1 MIIDIL
7 FAIAFGY
14 GFLTGYS
21 KGILETV
28 FKIFGYLIGVVAAIK
43 FALPIQR
50 ILEDAFD
57 TDNPVMYIV
66 GLVLSFLLTMMIV
79 RFIANLIENL
89 LEKANINIINQIF
102 GGMLVSGFMVLIYSL
117 LLYFAKAS
125 NLIDRKTENSSYTYD
140 YLEEFPEKTWAF
152 MSYLKDPILEFWE
165 GSVDFIDKVGE
176 ITEENTESK
185 ENVFDIEEKTIE

>member
-7 FAIAFGY
+7 FALAFGY
-14 GFLTGYS
+14 GFLVGYS

-50 ILEDAFD
+50 ILEDSFD
-57 TDNPVMYIV
+57 TDNPAMYIV
-66 GLVLSFLLTMMIV
+66 GLLLSFLVTMMIV
-79 RFIANLIENL
+79 RFAANLIENI
-89 LEKANINIINQIF
+89 LEKANINIINQVF
-102 GGMLVSGFMVLIYSL
+102 GGLLVSGFMVLIYSL
-117 LLYFAKAS
+117 LLYFAQAS
-125 NLIDRKTENSSYTYD
+125 HLISNETERSSYTYE
-140 YLEEFPEKTWAF
+140 YLEEFPDKTWTF

-165 GSVDFIDKVGE
+165 GSIDFIDKLGE
-176 ITEENTESK
+176 ISEDNLETK

>member
-57 TDNPVMYIV
+57 TDNPAMYIV

-79 RFIANLIENL
+79 RFIANVIENL

-125 NLIDRKTENSSYTYD
+125 NLIDRETENSSYTYD

>member
-57 TDNPVMYIV
+57 TENPAMYIV

-79 RFIANLIENL
+79 RFIANVIENL

-125 NLIDRKTENSSYTYD
+125 NLIDRETENSSYTYD

>member
-57 TDNPVMYIV
+57 TDNPAMYIV

-79 RFIANLIENL
+79 RFVANVIENL

-125 NLIDRKTENSSYTYD
+125 NLIDRETENSSYTYD

>member
-50 ILEDAFD
+50 ILEDSFD
-57 TDNPVMYIV
+57 TDNPAMYIL

-79 RFIANLIENL
+79 RFIASLIENL

-102 GGMLVSGFMVLIYSL
+102 GGLLVSGFMVLIYSL

-125 NLIDRKTENSSYTYD
+125 HLISRETETASYTYD

-176 ITEENTESK
+176 ITEEKTETK

>member
-7 FAIAFGY
+7 FALAFGY
-14 GFLTGYS
+14 GFLVGYS

-50 ILEDAFD
+50 ILEDSFD
-57 TDNPVMYIV
+57 TDNPAMYIV
-66 GLVLSFLLTMMIV
+66 GLLLSFLVTMMIV
-79 RFIANLIENL
+79 KFAANLIENI
-89 LEKANINIINQIF
+89 LEKANINIINQVF
-102 GGMLVSGFMVLIYSL
+102 GGLLVSGFMVLIYSL
-117 LLYFAKAS
+117 LLYFAQAS
-125 NLIDRKTENSSYTYD
+125 HLISNETERSSYTYE
-140 YLEEFPEKTWAF
+140 YLEEFPEKTWTF

-165 GSVDFIDKVGE
+165 GSVDFIDKLGE
-176 ITEENTESK
+176 ISEDNLETK

>member
-57 TDNPVMYIV
+57 TDNPAMYIV

-79 RFIANLIENL
+79 RFIANVIENL

>member
-7 FAIAFGY
+7 FALAFGY
-14 GFLTGYS
+14 GFLVGYS

-50 ILEDAFD
+50 ILEDSFD
-57 TDNPVMYIV
+57 TDNPAMYIV
-66 GLVLSFLLTMMIV
+66 GLLLSFLVTMMIV
-79 RFIANLIENL
+79 RFAANLIENL
-89 LEKANINIINQIF
+89 LEKANINIINQVF
-102 GGMLVSGFMVLIYSL
+102 GGLLVSGFMVLIYSL

-125 NLIDRKTENSSYTYD
+125 HLISNETERSSYTYE
-140 YLEEFPEKTWAF
+140 YLEEFPDKTWTF

-165 GSVDFIDKVGE
+165 GSVDFIDKLGE
-176 ITEENTESK
+176 ISEDNLETK

>member
-7 FAIAFGY
+7 FALAFGY
-14 GFLTGYS
+14 GFLVGYS

-50 ILEDAFD
+50 ILEDSFD
-57 TDNPVMYIV
+57 TDNPAMYIV
-66 GLVLSFLLTMMIV
+66 GLLLSFLVTMMIV
-79 RFIANLIENL
+79 RFAANLIENI
-89 LEKANINIINQIF
+89 LEKANINIINQVF
-102 GGMLVSGFMVLIYSL
+102 GGLLVSGFMVLIYSL
-117 LLYFAKAS
+117 LLYFAQAS
-125 NLIDRKTENSSYTYD
+125 HLISNETERSSYTYE
-140 YLEEFPEKTWAF
+140 YLEEFPEKTWTF

-165 GSVDFIDKVGE
+165 GSVDFIDKLGE
-176 ITEENTESK
+176 ISEDNLETK

>member
-7 FAIAFGY
+7 FALAFGY
-14 GFLTGYS
+14 GFLVGYS

-50 ILEDAFD
+50 ILEDSFD
-57 TDNPVMYIV
+57 TDNPAMYIV
-66 GLVLSFLLTMMIV
+66 GLLLSFLVTMMIV
-79 RFIANLIENL
+79 RFAANLIENI
-89 LEKANINIINQIF
+89 LEKANINIINQVF
-102 GGMLVSGFMVLIYSL
+102 GGLLVSGFMVLIYSL

-125 NLIDRKTENSSYTYD
+125 HLISNETERSSYTYE
-140 YLEEFPEKTWAF
+140 YLEEFPDKTWTF

-165 GSVDFIDKVGE
+165 GSVDFIDKLGE
-176 ITEENTESK
+176 ISEDNLETK

>member
-14 GFLTGYS
+14 GFLVGYS

-28 FKIFGYLIGVVAAIK
+28 FKIFGYLIGIVAAIK
-43 FALPIQR
+43 FALPFQR

-57 TDNPVMYIV
+57 TDNPAMYIV
-66 GLVLSFLLTMMIV
+66 GLILSFFLTMMIV
-79 RFIANLIENL
+79 RFIASMIENL

-102 GGMLVSGFMVLIYSL
+102 GGLLVSGFMVLIYSL

-125 NLIDRKTENSSYTYD
+125 HLISRETENSSYTYE
-140 YLEEFPEKTWAF
+140 YLEEFPDKTWTF

-176 ITEENTESK
+176 ITEENEQTK

>member
-7 FAIAFGY
+7 FALAFGY
-14 GFLTGYS
+14 GFLVGYS

-50 ILEDAFD
+50 ILEDSFD
-57 TDNPVMYIV
+57 TDNPAMYIV
-66 GLVLSFLLTMMIV
+66 GLLLSFLVTMMIV
-79 RFIANLIENL
+79 RFAANLIENL
-89 LEKANINIINQIF
+89 LEKANINIINQVF
-102 GGMLVSGFMVLIYSL
+102 GGLLVSGFMILIYSL

-125 NLIDRKTENSSYTYD
+125 HLISNETERSSYTYE
-140 YLEEFPEKTWAF
+140 YLEDFPDKTWTF

-165 GSVDFIDKVGE
+165 GSVDFIDKLGE
-176 ITEENTESK
+176 ISEDNLETK

>member
-57 TDNPVMYIV
+57 TNNPAMYIV
-66 GLVLSFLLTMMIV
+66 GLVLSFLVTMMVV
-79 RFIANLIENL
+79 RFIANVIENL

-125 NLIDRKTENSSYTYD
+125 NLIDRETENSSYTYD

>member
-57 TDNPVMYIV
+57 TDNPAMYIV
-66 GLVLSFLLTMMIV
+66 GLVLSFLVTMMIV
-79 RFIANLIENL
+79 RFIANVIENL

-125 NLIDRKTENSSYTYD
+125 NLIDRETENSSYTYD

>member
-7 FAIAFGY
+7 FALAFGY
-14 GFLTGYS
+14 GFLVGYS

-50 ILEDAFD
+50 ILEDSFD
-57 TDNPVMYIV
+57 TDNPAMYIV
-66 GLVLSFLLTMMIV
+66 GLLLSFLLTMMIV
-79 RFIANLIENL
+79 RFAANLIENM
-89 LEKANINIINQIF
+89 LEKANINIINQVF
-102 GGMLVSGFMVLIYSL
+102 GGLLVSGFMVLIYSL

-125 NLIDRKTENSSYTYD
+125 HLISNETERSSYTYE
-140 YLEEFPEKTWAF
+140 YLEEFPDKTWTF

-165 GSVDFIDKVGE
+165 GSVDFIDKLGDISE
-176 ITEENTESK
+176 DNLETK

>member
-7 FAIAFGY
+7 FALAFGY
-14 GFLTGYS
+14 GFLVGYS

-50 ILEDAFD
+50 ILEDSFD
-57 TDNPVMYIV
+57 TDNPAMYIV
-66 GLVLSFLLTMMIV
+66 GLLLSFLVTMMIV
-79 RFIANLIENL
+79 RFAANLIENI
-89 LEKANINIINQIF
+89 LEKANINIINQVF
-102 GGMLVSGFMVLIYSL
+102 GGLLVSGFMVLIYSL

-125 NLIDRKTENSSYTYD
+125 HLISNETERSSYTYE
-140 YLEEFPEKTWAF
+140 YLEEFPDKTWTF

-165 GSVDFIDKVGE
+165 GSVDFIDKLGE
-176 ITEENTESK
+176 ISEDNIETK

>member
-14 GFLTGYS
+14 GFLVGYS

-28 FKIFGYLIGVVAAIK
+28 FKIFGYLIGIVAAIK
-43 FALPIQR
+43 FALPFQR

-57 TDNPVMYIV
+57 TDNPAMYIV
-66 GLVLSFLLTMMIV
+66 GLILSFFLTMMIV
-79 RFIANLIENL
+79 RFIASMIENL

-102 GGMLVSGFMVLIYSL
+102 GGLLVSGFMVLIYSL
-117 LLYFAKAS
+117 LLYFAKATH
-125 NLIDRKTENSSYTYD
+125 LISRETENSSYTYE
-140 YLEEFPEKTWAF
+140 YLEEFPDKTWTF

-176 ITEENTESK
+176 ITEENEQTK